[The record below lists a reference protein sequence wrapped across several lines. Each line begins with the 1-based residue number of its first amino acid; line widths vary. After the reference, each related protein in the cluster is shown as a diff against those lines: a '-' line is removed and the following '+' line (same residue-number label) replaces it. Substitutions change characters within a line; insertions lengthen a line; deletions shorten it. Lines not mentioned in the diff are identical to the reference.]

1 MAKIT
6 KSRVGIN
13 TDNDASIVEEALQA
27 MAEEESKAKEEPK
40 LEEVSFNEDL
50 NQKSAVKFVKILPKM
65 DHNCSIGGV
74 RYFLK
79 KGVQQNVPAEVK
91 EVLMKS
97 DLLMPL

>member
-1 MAKIT
+1 MAKI
-6 KSRVGIN
+6 KSKGIN
-13 TDNDASIVEEALQA
+13 TDNDASIIEGALQA
-27 MAEEESKAKEEPK
+27 MAEEEKASEEPK
-40 LEEVSFNEDL
+40 LDEVSFNEDL